1 MPEDRF
7 TDGNLIALY
16 AIHHDNQNHLPEH
29 IMERIKVFL
38 QIFDIVIKSKP
49 DGNRTMILVVSTPEH
64 SSSIKNELIKNGI
77 DEKILY
83 MDSES
88 KTVSQTINLIHDLI
102 KTRVNPPFI
111 YFVGPVWLKEVHDS
125 VVLSKLKGYKIKFE
139 GALDHRSVE
148 EVEKEKIMDSHKKG
162 KEYYKNA
169 LKNKALDMLLNYVF
183 PENK

>member
-38 QIFDIVIKSKP
+38 QTFDIVIKSKP